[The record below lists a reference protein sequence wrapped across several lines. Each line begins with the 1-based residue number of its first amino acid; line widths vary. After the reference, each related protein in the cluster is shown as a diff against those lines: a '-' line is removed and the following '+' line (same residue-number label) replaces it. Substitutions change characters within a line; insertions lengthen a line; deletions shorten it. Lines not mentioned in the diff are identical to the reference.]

1 MAWILGNVSF
11 SRKCSGFLEL
21 FQILGTGLDSGKC
34 IRVLG
39 NLSDSGNCFCIIR
52 IVLISGKCDF
62 LLSHR
67 KIFMKD
73 IFLAALL

>member
-11 SRKCSGFLEL
+11 SRKCSGFWEL
-21 FQILGTGLDSGKC
+21 LQILRTGLDSGKC
-34 IRVLG
+34 IWVLG
-39 NLSDSGNCFCIIR
+39 KVSDYGKCFYILR

-67 KIFMKD
+67 KIIMKE
-73 IFLAALL
+73 IFLAVLL